1 MENRLNAVTVLV
13 GAPGTGKTTYA
24 KKIIE
29 NMGSSRGVLIFDNN
43 REKAY
48 REYNSMKLERFPYW
62 KKKGVYRLFTG
73 DLDAFLTALYD
84 YGRNM
89 SLVLEDSTSYLT
101 GNVDEKVRKLLTERR
116 HRNLDILFTYHSLSR
131 IPPMVYEMCN
141 FLVIGKTNDSV
152 AKLKE
157 LSKLPNPAQV
167 LETWQKV
174 KASPDKYYRETV
186 VCNA

>member
-1 MENRLNAVTVLV
+1 METRLNAVTVLV

-24 KKIIE
+24 KQIIE
-29 NMGSSRGVLIFDNN
+29 QMGTARGVLIYDNN

-48 REYNSMKLERFPYW
+48 RGYKSMQLEHFPYW
-62 KKKGVYRLFTG
+62 KKTGVYRLFTG
-73 DLDAFLTALYD
+73 DLSALLDALYAH
-84 YGRNM
+84 GRNM

-101 GNVDEKVRKLLTERR
+101 GNVDEIVRRLLTERR
-116 HRNLDILFTYHSLSR
+116 HRNLDILFTYHSLGR

-152 AKLKE
+152 AKLRE
-157 LSKLPNPAQV
+157 LSKLPNPDQV
-167 LETWQKV
+167 LQTWQRV
-174 KASPDKYYRETV
+174 KAHPDKYYRETV